1 MVGESE
7 EKNCPATD
15 FQLISQFSQ
24 YHKAKQQC
32 THIFHVKTRWPACHA
47 PPDFPPIQTTR
58 VTRKTCRQKMT
69 KALEATLNNPLQQT
83 TT

>member
-32 THIFHVKTRWPACHA
+32 THIFHVKTCWPACHA
-47 PPDFPPIQTTR
+47 PPLLFRPFKQR
-58 VTRKTCRQKMT
+58 ELRGKRAGKR
-69 KALEATLNNPLQQT
+69 
-83 TT
+83 